1 MLSHFL
7 RRKRIHQQSQESKLG
22 YIEMIPVDE
31 EIVSAQ
37 EFLNHYEAGDM
48 DFVRNAEILMPQLG
62 DTGYGAFR
70 VRKNRTYSHG

>member
-1 MLSHFL
+1 
-7 RRKRIHQQSQESKLG
+7 
-22 YIEMIPVDE
+22 MIPVDE

-62 DTGYGAFR
+62 DTGYGAFK